1 MTAGSQSLGKLI
13 AVHPIAPALVQ
24 RAVFIT
30 ALSFLFFLTTMFT
43 FYLRQNILYFLLA
56 SAFLVLYLVM
66 MFALLMQRRSTVEV
80 CENGFRTKKQSIR
93 WTDMLSVSEEGT
105 VELSSGKNIVL
116 VRSIVAFEDLVAT
129 LRRNARISTS
139 RQHSQPFITLRKPLD
154 RRVSL
159 GK

>member
-1 MTAGSQSLGKLI
+1 MTEPPKTLGKLI

-24 RAVFIT
+24 RAVFIA
-30 ALSFLFFLTTMFT
+30 ALAFMFFLAMMFT

-93 WTDMLSVSEEGT
+93 WTDVVSVSDEG
-105 VELSSGKNIVL
+105 VLELRSGKNTAIA
-116 VRSIVAFEDLVAT
+116 RSVVAFEELLVT
-129 LRRNARISTS
+129 LRRNGRT
-139 RQHSQPFITLRKPLD
+139 
-154 RRVSL
+154 
-159 GK
+159 

>member
-1 MTAGSQSLGKLI
+1 MTEPPKTLGKLI

-24 RAVFIT
+24 RAVFIA
-30 ALSFLFFLTTMFT
+30 ALAFMFFLAMMFT

-93 WTDMLSVSEEGT
+93 WTDVVSVSDEG
-105 VELSSGKNIVL
+105 VLELRSGKNTAIA
-116 VRSIVAFEDLVAT
+116 RSVVAFEELLVT
-129 LRRNARISTS
+129 LRRSGRI
-139 RQHSQPFITLRKPLD
+139 
-154 RRVSL
+154 
-159 GK
+159 

>member
-1 MTAGSQSLGKLI
+1 MTEAPKTLGKLI

-24 RAVFIT
+24 RAVFIA
-30 ALSFLFFLTTMFT
+30 ALAFMFFLAMMFT

-93 WTDMLSVSEEGT
+93 WTDVVSVSDEGI
-105 VELSSGKNIVL
+105 VKLRSGKNTAIARSVAAFDELL
-116 VRSIVAFEDLVAT
+116 VT
-129 LRRNARISTS
+129 LRENTRT
-139 RQHSQPFITLRKPLD
+139 
-154 RRVSL
+154 
-159 GK
+159 

>member
-1 MTAGSQSLGKLI
+1 MTDGSKTLGKLI

-24 RAVFIT
+24 RAVFIA
-30 ALSFLFFLTTMFT
+30 ALAFMFFLAMMFT

-93 WTDMLSVSEEGT
+93 WTDVGAVSDEGV
-105 VELSSGKNIVL
+105 VELVSGKAVTLAHSVVEFEALLKVMRN
-116 VRSIVAFEDLVAT
+116 SI
-129 LRRNARISTS
+129 
-139 RQHSQPFITLRKPLD
+139 K
-154 RRVSL
+154 
-159 GK
+159 

>member
-1 MTAGSQSLGKLI
+1 MTEAPKALGKLI

-24 RAVFIT
+24 RAVFIA
-30 ALSFLFFLTTMFT
+30 ALAFMFFLAMMFT

-93 WTDMLSVSEEGT
+93 WTDVVSVSDEG
-105 VELSSGKNIVL
+105 VLELRSGKNTAIA
-116 VRSIVAFEDLVAT
+116 RSVVAFEELLVT
-129 LRRNARISTS
+129 LRRNGRT
-139 RQHSQPFITLRKPLD
+139 
-154 RRVSL
+154 
-159 GK
+159 

>member
-1 MTAGSQSLGKLI
+1 MTEAPKALGKLI

-24 RAVFIT
+24 RAVFIA
-30 ALSFLFFLTTMFT
+30 ALAFMFFLVMMFT

-93 WTDMLSVSEEGT
+93 WTHVVSVSDEGV
-105 VELSSGKNIVL
+105 VEMASGKNVTL
-116 VRSIVAFEDLVAT
+116 ARSVVDFEGLLGT
-129 LRRNARISTS
+129 MRNR
-139 RQHSQPFITLRKPLD
+139 LK
-154 RRVSL
+154 
-159 GK
+159 